1 MTLSLDYATLS
12 DVGRV
17 RRNNEDSAYAGPHLL
32 LLADGMGGAAAG
44 EVASAAAV
52 QVIRRLDTADIGGE
66 DMIEALAGAVHRAN
80 ERLSELVEEDP
91 EREGMGSTVTALMFD
106 GKQLGLAHLGDSR
119 AYRLRDGQLYQLS
132 HDHTFVQSLVDEGR
146 ISQEEAFTHPHRNLI
161 LRVLDGR
168 PDSDPDLEIL
178 DVQAGDRLMLCSDG
192 LPDYVSDDVILASM
206 ASGTP
211 DSVVVELI
219 THALEAGSND
229 NVTCVVADVVET
241 EPASGTQPQLVGA
254 AAELAQGST
263 GRGEPTVVVGTGG
276 SGHGGGHGGRGA
288 AVDPEEL
295 RYAPRPPKRFLWP
308 RRIAVLIVVL
318 GLIVGGGWFAY
329 SWTQKQYYVGT
340 DGDYVAIF
348 KGVEADLP
356 WLSLSSVYER
366 QSLQVDKLP
375 TYSREQVEGN
385 IQADNLAG
393 ARSIVAELQQTA
405 AQCAAKATPTPTP
418 KPKPTVKPSTTV
430 PASKPP
436 VSKPPV
442 TKPPVTTTTVPKPS
456 TTPTAT
462 PSTAVDPDN
471 CDGIR

>member
-1 MTLSLDYATLS
+1 MTLSLDYAALS

-52 QVIRRLDTADIGGE
+52 QVIRKLDKPGISGE

-106 GKQLGLAHLGDSR
+106 GQQLGMAHLGDSR
-119 AYRLRDGQLYQLS
+119 AYRMRDGLLYQLS

-146 ISQEEAFTHPHRNLI
+146 ISKEEAFTHPHRNLI

-178 DVQAGDRLMLCSDG
+178 DVRAGDRLMLCSDG
-192 LPDYVSDDVILASM
+192 LPDYVSDEVIAASM
-206 ASGTP
+206 ADGTP

-241 EPASGTQPQLVGA
+241 QPSSGASPQLVGA

-263 GRGEPTVVVGTGG
+263 GRGEPTMVVPGHGH
-276 SGHGGGHGGRGA
+276 GHGGG
-288 AVDPEEL
+288 AVLDPEEL
-295 RYAPRPPKRFLWP
+295 RYAPRAPKRFLWL
-308 RRIAVLIVVL
+308 RRIAVLVVIL
-318 GLIVGGGWFAY
+318 GLIGGGGWFAW

-348 KGVEADLP
+348 KGVDGDIPGLT
-356 WLSLSSVYER
+356 LSKVYER

-375 TYSREQVEGN
+375 TYSREQVESN
-385 IQADNLAG
+385 IQADDLPG
-393 ARSIVAELQQTA
+393 ARTIVSELQRTA
-405 AQCAAKATPTPTP
+405 DECAAKAKPTPTP
-418 KPKPTVKPSTTV
+418 KPSTPVTTPPATVKP
-430 PASKPP
+430 P
-436 VSKPPV
+436 
-442 TKPPVTTTTVPKPS
+442 TTTPS
-456 TTPTAT
+456 AT
-462 PSTAVDPDN
+462 PSSTPTTGTVNPDD
-471 CDGIR
+471 CDGVR

>member
-1 MTLSLDYATLS
+1 MTLSLDYAALS

-52 QVIRRLDTADIGGE
+52 QVIRRLDTTEISGD

-106 GKQLGLAHLGDSR
+106 GQRLGLAQLGDSR
-119 AYRLRDGQLYQLS
+119 AYRMRDGQLSQLS

-178 DVQAGDRLMLCSDG
+178 DVRAGDRLLLCSDG
-192 LPDYVSDDVILASM
+192 LPDYVSDEVISASM
-206 ASGTP
+206 ADGTP

-241 EPASGTQPQLVGA
+241 EPSSGITPQLVGA
-254 AAELAQGST
+254 AAELAQGGT
-263 GRGEPTVVVGTGG
+263 GRPEPTIGVRVGEG
-276 SGHGGGHGGRGA
+276 SDGGGHHSGL
-288 AVDPEEL
+288 DPEEL
-295 RYAPRPPKRFLWP
+295 RYAPRPPKRFPWL
-308 RRIAVLIVVL
+308 RRIAVLVVIL
-318 GLIVGGGWFAY
+318 GLIGGGAWFAY

-348 KGVEADLP
+348 KGVEADIPGLT
-356 WLSLSSVYER
+356 LSKVYER
-366 QSLQVDKLP
+366 QTLQVDKLP

-393 ARSIVAELQQTA
+393 ARTIVSELQRTA
-405 AQCAAKATPTPTP
+405 DECAKPKPKPTPTP
-418 KPKPTVKPSTTV
+418 KPST
-430 PASKPP
+430 PP

-442 TKPPVTTTTVPKPS
+442 STAPKPPATIPATHPS
-456 TTPTAT
+456 TTPSTT
-462 PSTAVDPDN
+462 PSAPVDPDD
-471 CDGIR
+471 CDGVR

>member
-52 QVIRRLDTADIGGE
+52 QVIRRLDTAEIGGE

-119 AYRLRDGQLYQLS
+119 AYRMRDGILYQLS

-168 PDSDPDLEIL
+168 PDSDPDLEII
-178 DVQAGDRLMLCSDG
+178 DVRAGDRLMLCSDG
-192 LPDYVSDDVILASM
+192 LPDYVSDEVISASM

-241 EPASGTQPQLVGA
+241 EPASGVQPQLVGA

-263 GRGEPTVVVGTGG
+263 GRGEPTVAIRTGG
-276 SGHGGGHGGRGA
+276 HGHGGGGHGGA
-288 AVDPEEL
+288 LDPEEL
-295 RYAPRPPKRFLWP
+295 RYAPRPPKRFPWL
-308 RRIAVLIVVL
+308 RRIAVLVIVL
-318 GLIVGGGWFAY
+318 GLIGGGGWFAY
-329 SWTQKQYYVGT
+329 SWTQKQYYVGS

-356 WLSLSSVYER
+356 GLNLSKVYER
-366 QSLQVDKLP
+366 QALQVDKLP

-405 AQCAAKATPTPTP
+405 AECAAKTKPTPTPTP
-418 KPKPTVKPSTTV
+418 KPSTPPV
-430 PASKPP
+430 SKPP

-442 TKPPVTTTTVPKPS
+442 TTTPVVHPS
-456 TTPTAT
+456 TTPTSPGSTTT
-462 PSTAVDPDN
+462 PGSPDD
-471 CDGIR
+471 CDGVR

>member
-1 MTLSLDYATLS
+1 MTLSLDYAALS

-44 EVASAAAV
+44 EVASSAAV
-52 QVIRRLDTADIGGE
+52 QVIRRLDTAEISGD

-106 GKQLGLAHLGDSR
+106 GQRLGLAHLGDSR
-119 AYRLRDGQLYQLS
+119 AYRMRDGLLYQLS

-168 PDSDPDLEIL
+168 PDSDPDLEML

-192 LPDYVSDDVILASM
+192 LPDYVSEEVIAASM

-229 NVTCVVADVVET
+229 NVTCVVADVIET
-241 EPASGTQPQLVGA
+241 PPTSGITPQLVGA

-263 GRGEPTVVVGTGG
+263 GRGEPTIAVPGGGG
-276 SGHGGGHGGRGA
+276 SGGGGRHAGA
-288 AVDPEEL
+288 LDPEEL
-295 RYAPRPPKRFLWP
+295 RYAPRPPKRFPWL
-308 RRIAVLIVVL
+308 RRIAVLVVIL
-318 GLIVGGGWFAY
+318 GLIGGGAWFAY

-356 WLSLSSVYER
+356 GLTLSKVYER
-366 QSLQVDKLP
+366 QALQVDKLP

-393 ARSIVAELQQTA
+393 ARTIVGELQRTA
-405 AQCAAKATPTPTP
+405 DECATKAKPTPTP
-418 KPKPTVKPSTTV
+418 KPST
-430 PASKPP
+430 PP
-436 VSKPPV
+436 VSTPPKPPA
-442 TKPPVTTTTVPKPS
+442 TTPVTHPVTSAPTT
-456 TTPTAT
+456 T
-462 PSTAVDPDN
+462 PSTPVDPDD
-471 CDGIR
+471 CDGVR

>member
-52 QVIRRLDTADIGGE
+52 QVIRRLDTAEISGE

-119 AYRLRDGQLYQLS
+119 AYRMRDGVLYQLS

-168 PDSDPDLEIL
+168 PDSDPDLQIL

-192 LPDYVSDDVILASM
+192 LPDYVSDEVISASM

-241 EPASGTQPQLVGA
+241 EPASGVQPQLVGA

-263 GRGEPTVVVGTGG
+263 GRGEPTVALRTGG
-276 SGHGGGHGGRGA
+276 GDGHGGGGHGVA
-288 AVDPEEL
+288 LDPEEL
-295 RYAPRPPKRFLWP
+295 RYAPRPPKRFLWL
-308 RRIAVLIVVL
+308 RRIALLVIVL
-318 GLIVGGGWFAY
+318 GLIGGGGWFAY

-356 WLSLSSVYER
+356 GLNLSKVYER

-405 AQCAAKATPTPTP
+405 AECAAKTKPTPTPTP
-418 KPKPTVKPSTTV
+418 KPSTPPV
-430 PASKPP
+430 SKPP

-442 TKPPVTTTTVPKPS
+442 TTPVVHPSSTPPSPS
-456 TTPTAT
+456 STAT
-462 PSTAVDPDN
+462 PGSPDD
-471 CDGIR
+471 CDGVR

>member
-1 MTLSLDYATLS
+1 MTLSLDYAALS

-44 EVASAAAV
+44 EVASSAAV
-52 QVIRRLDTADIGGE
+52 QVIRKLDKPGISGE

-106 GKQLGLAHLGDSR
+106 GEQLGLAHLGDSR
-119 AYRLRDGQLYQLS
+119 AYRMRDGQLQQLS

-146 ISQEEAFTHPHRNLI
+146 ISAEEAFTHPHRNLI

-168 PDSDPDLEIL
+168 PDSDPDLGML
-178 DVQAGDRLMLCSDG
+178 DVRAGDRLMLCSDG
-192 LPDYVSDDVILASM
+192 LPDYVSDEVIAASM
-206 ASGTP
+206 ADGTP

-241 EPASGTQPQLVGA
+241 DPGSGTTPQLVGA

-263 GRGEPTVVVGTGG
+263 GRGEPTIAVRGGAGEEGAGG
-276 SGHGGGHGGRGA
+276 SAAGA
-288 AVDPEEL
+288 EELDPEEL
-295 RYAPRPPKRFLWP
+295 RYAPRAPKRFLWL
-308 RRIAVLIVVL
+308 RRLAVLAVVVA
-318 GLIVGGGWFAY
+318 LIGGGAWFAY
-329 SWTQKQYYVGT
+329 GWTQKQYYVGT

-348 KGVEADLP
+348 KGVDQEIPGLT
-356 WLSLSSVYER
+356 LSNVYEK
-366 QSLQVDKLP
+366 QALQVDKLP

-385 IQADNLAG
+385 IQADDLG
-393 ARSIVAELQQTA
+393 AAKQIVSELQRTA
-405 AQCAAKATPTPTP
+405 EECAAKQNP
-418 KPKPTVKPSTTV
+418 KPSPRPSTP
-430 PASKPP
+430 PASGKPP
-436 VSKPPV
+436 VSVPPKPPA
-442 TKPPVTTTTVPKPS
+442 TTPAATPGAS
-456 TTPTAT
+456 TTPGDGTT
-462 PSTAVDPDN
+462 GPDD
-471 CDGIR
+471 CDGVR

>member
-52 QVIRRLDTADIGGE
+52 QVIRRLDTADITGE
-66 DMIEALAGAVHRAN
+66 DMIEALAGAIHRAN

-168 PDSDPDLEIL
+168 PDSDPDLEML

-192 LPDYVSDDVILASM
+192 LPDYVSDEVIAASM

-211 DSVVVELI
+211 DSVVVDLI

-229 NVTCVVADVVET
+229 NVTVLVADVVET
-241 EPASGTQPQLVGA
+241 EPASGVQPQLVGA

-263 GRGEPTVVVGTGG
+263 GRGEPTVAVRTAGG
-276 SGHGGGHGGRGA
+276 DGHGGGGGHGGA
-288 AVDPEEL
+288 LDPEEL
-295 RYAPRPPKRFLWP
+295 RYAPRPPRRFPWL
-308 RRIAVLIVVL
+308 RRIAVLVVVL
-318 GLIVGGGWFAY
+318 ALIGGGGWFGY

-356 WLSLSSVYER
+356 GLTLSKVYER
-366 QSLQVDKLP
+366 QALQVDKLP
-375 TYSREQVEGN
+375 TYSRQQVEGN

-393 ARSIVAELQQTA
+393 ARSIVAELQRTA
-405 AQCAAKATPTPTP
+405 AECAARVKPTPTPTP
-418 KPKPTVKPSTTV
+418 KPSTPPVSKPAVSTPPV
-430 PASKPP
+430 SKPP

-442 TKPPVTTTTVPKPS
+442 SSPPASTAPTGTASPS
-456 TTPTAT
+456 TP
-462 PSTAVDPDN
+462 VDPDD
-471 CDGIR
+471 CDGVR

>member
-52 QVIRRLDTADIGGE
+52 QVIRRLDTAEITGE

-106 GKQLGLAHLGDSR
+106 GKRLGLAHLGDSR

-168 PDSDPDLEIL
+168 PDSDPDLEML

-192 LPDYVSDDVILASM
+192 LPDYVSDEVIAASM

-211 DSVVVELI
+211 DSVVVDLI

-229 NVTCVVADVVET
+229 NVTVLVADVVET
-241 EPASGTQPQLVGA
+241 EPASGVQPQLVGA

-263 GRGEPTVVVGTGG
+263 GRGEPTVAVRTAGG
-276 SGHGGGHGGRGA
+276 DGHGGGGHGGA
-288 AVDPEEL
+288 LDPEEL
-295 RYAPRPPKRFLWP
+295 RYAPRPPKRFAWL
-308 RRIAVLIVVL
+308 RRIAVLVVIL
-318 GLIVGGGWFAY
+318 GLIGGGGWFAY

-348 KGVEADLP
+348 KGIEADLP
-356 WLSLSSVYER
+356 GLSLSKVYER
-366 QSLQVDKLP
+366 QALQVDKLP
-375 TYSREQVEGN
+375 TYSREQVEAN
-385 IQADNLAG
+385 IQADNLPG
-393 ARSIVAELQQTA
+393 ARSIVAELQHTA
-405 AQCAAKATPTPTP
+405 AECAAKVKPTPTPTP
-418 KPKPTVKPSTTV
+418 KPSTPPVSKPAVST
-430 PASKPP
+430 PP

-442 TKPPVTTTTVPKPS
+442 SSPP
-456 TTPTAT
+456 
-462 PSTAVDPDN
+462 PSTAPTGTASPSTPVDPDD
-471 CDGIR
+471 CDGVR

>member
-1 MTLSLDYATLS
+1 MTLSLDYAALS

-52 QVIRRLDTADIGGE
+52 QVIRRLDSPEISGE

-106 GKQLGLAHLGDSR
+106 GKQMGLAHLGDSR
-119 AYRLRDGQLYQLS
+119 AYRMRDGQLYQLS

-146 ISQEEAFTHPHRNLI
+146 ISKEEAFTHPHRNLI

-168 PDSDPDLEIL
+168 PDSDPDLEML
-178 DVQAGDRLMLCSDG
+178 EVRAGDRLLLCSDG
-192 LPDYVSDDVILASM
+192 LPDYVSDDVIKASM
-206 ASGTP
+206 ADGTP

-229 NVTCVVADVVET
+229 NVTCVVADVIET
-241 EPASGTQPQLVGA
+241 QPASGVAPQLVGA

-263 GRGEPTVVVGTGG
+263 GRGEPTTAIRG
-276 SGHGGGHGGRGA
+276 SGHGGGGGAHA
-288 AVDPEEL
+288 AALDPEEL
-295 RYAPRPPKRFLWP
+295 RYAPRPPKRFPWL
-308 RRIAVLIVVL
+308 RRFGVLVVIL

-348 KGVEADLP
+348 KGVEGDIPGLT
-356 WLSLSSVYER
+356 LSKVYE
-366 QSLQVDKLP
+366 QQTLEVDSLP
-375 TYSREQVEGN
+375 TYSREQVEAN
-385 IQADNLAG
+385 IQADDLAG
-393 ARSIVAELQQTA
+393 ARSIVSELQHTA
-405 AQCAAKATPTPTP
+405 DECAKAKTKPTPSPTP
-418 KPKPTVKPSTTV
+418 KPTPRPSTP
-430 PASKPP
+430 PATGKPVTTP
-436 VSKPPV
+436 PKPPV
-442 TKPPVTTTTVPKPS
+442 TVTSATPS
-456 TTPTAT
+456 TTPST
-462 PSTAVDPDN
+462 PVDPDD
-471 CDGIR
+471 CDGVR

>member
-1 MTLSLDYATLS
+1 MTLSLDYAALS

-52 QVIRRLDTADIGGE
+52 QVIRKLDKPGIVGE

-106 GKQLGLAHLGDSR
+106 GEQLGLAHLGDSR
-119 AYRLRDGQLYQLS
+119 AYRMRDGLLYQLS

-146 ISQEEAFTHPHRNLI
+146 ISKEEAFTHPHRNLI

-178 DVQAGDRLMLCSDG
+178 DVRAGDRLMLCSDG
-192 LPDYVSDDVILASM
+192 LPDYVSDEVIAASM
-206 ASGTP
+206 ADGTP

-241 EPASGTQPQLVGA
+241 QPSSGHTPQLVGA

-263 GRGEPTVVVGTGG
+263 GRGEPTIAVP
-276 SGHGGGHGGRGA
+276 GHGHGADGGHA
-288 AVDPEEL
+288 SLDPEEL
-295 RYAPRPPKRFLWP
+295 RYAPRPPKRFPWL
-308 RRIAVLIVVL
+308 RRIAVLVVVL
-318 GLIVGGGWFAY
+318 ALIGGGGWFAY

-348 KGVEADLP
+348 KGIEADLP
-356 WLSLSSVYER
+356 GLSLSKVYER
-366 QSLQVDKLP
+366 QALQVDKLP
-375 TYSREQVEGN
+375 TYSREQVEAN
-385 IQADNLAG
+385 IQADNLPG
-393 ARSIVAELQQTA
+393 ARSIVAELQHTA
-405 AQCAAKATPTPTP
+405 AECAAKVKPTPTPTP
-418 KPKPTVKPSTTV
+418 KPSTPPVSKPAVST
-430 PASKPP
+430 PP

-442 TKPPVTTTTVPKPS
+442 SSPP
-456 TTPTAT
+456 
-462 PSTAVDPDN
+462 PSTAPTGTASPSTPVDPDD
-471 CDGIR
+471 CDGVR

>member
-52 QVIRRLDTADIGGE
+52 QVIRRLDTAEIGGE

-168 PDSDPDLEIL
+168 PDSDPDLQIL

-206 ASGTP
+206 SSGTP

-241 EPASGTQPQLVGA
+241 EPASGIQPQLVGA

-263 GRGEPTVVVGTGG
+263 GRGEPTVAVGVASEGGGGGGGG
-276 SGHGGGHGGRGA
+276 ST
-288 AVDPEEL
+288 VDPEEL

-308 RRIAVLIVVL
+308 RRIAVLVVVL
-318 GLIVGGGWFAY
+318 AVIVGGAWFAY
-329 SWTQKQYYVGT
+329 SWTQKQYYVGS

-356 WLSLSSVYER
+356 GLSLSKVYER

-393 ARSIVAELQQTA
+393 ARSIVAQLEQTA
-405 AQCAAKATPTPTP
+405 AQCAAKAKQTPTP
-418 KPKPTVKPSTTV
+418 KPTVPPKPSTTV
-430 PASKPP
+430 P
-436 VSKPPV
+436 VSKPPSTV
-442 TKPPVTTTTVPKPS
+442 RPTVPTTAKPT

-462 PSTAVDPDN
+462 PSTPVDTDD
-471 CDGIR
+471 CDGVR

>member
-1 MTLSLDYATLS
+1 MTLSLDYAALS

-52 QVIRRLDTADIGGE
+52 QVIRRLDTATISGE

-106 GKQLGLAHLGDSR
+106 GQQLGLAHLGDSR
-119 AYRLRDGQLYQLS
+119 AYRMRDGRLQQLS

-168 PDSDPDLEIL
+168 PDSDPDLQIL
-178 DVQAGDRLMLCSDG
+178 DVQAGDRLLLCSDG
-192 LPDYVSDDVILASM
+192 LPDYVSDDVISAAM
-206 ASGTP
+206 ADGTP
-211 DSVVVELI
+211 DSVVVDLI

-241 EPASGTQPQLVGA
+241 DPASGSSAQLVGA
-254 AAELAQGST
+254 AAELAQGGT
-263 GRGEPTVVVGTGG
+263 AGEHTVVVRTSGADGDGG
-276 SGHGGGHGGRGA
+276 SGGAGGH
-288 AVDPEEL
+288 VDPEEL
-295 RYAPRPPKRFLWP
+295 RYAPRPPKRFLWL
-308 RRIAVLIVVL
+308 RRLGVLVVVL
-318 GLIVGGGWFAY
+318 AIVVGGGWFAY

-348 KGVEADLP
+348 KGVDEQIPGLT
-356 WLSLSSVYER
+356 LTRVYE
-366 QSLQVDKLP
+366 QKTLQVDKLP
-375 TYSREQVEGN
+375 TYNREQVEGN
-385 IQADNLAG
+385 IQADDLDA
-393 ARSIVAELQQTA
+393 AQTIVNELQRAADECA
-405 AQCAAKATPTPTP
+405 AQQKPPPPTPRPTTP
-418 KPKPTVKPSTTV
+418 
-430 PASKPP
+430 PASGKPP
-436 VSKPPV
+436 VSTPPKPPAS
-442 TKPPVTTTTVPKPS
+442 TPASTP
-456 TTPTAT
+456 TTPGNGA
-462 PSTAVDPDN
+462 ADPDD
-471 CDGIR
+471 CDGVR

>member
-1 MTLSLDYATLS
+1 MTLSLDYAALS

-52 QVIRRLDTADIGGE
+52 QVIRRLDTADISGE

-119 AYRLRDGQLYQLS
+119 AYRMRDGVLYQLS

-146 ISQEEAFTHPHRNLI
+146 ISQQEAFSHPHRNLI

-168 PDSDPDLEIL
+168 PDSDPDLEMI

-192 LPDYVSDDVILASM
+192 LPDYVSDEVIASSM
-206 ASGTP
+206 AGGTP

-241 EPASGTQPQLVGA
+241 NPASGATPQLVGA

-263 GRGEPTVVVGTGG
+263 GRGTSTTAARSGG
-276 SGHGGGHGGRGA
+276 EGSGAGGHGHGGA
-288 AVDPEEL
+288 LDPEEL
-295 RYAPRPPKRFLWP
+295 RYAPRPPKRFPWL
-308 RRIAVLIVVL
+308 RRIAVLVVIL
-318 GLIVGGGWFAY
+318 ALIGGGGWFAY

-348 KGVEADLP
+348 KGVEADIPGLT
-356 WLSLSSVYER
+356 LSKVYER
-366 QSLQVDKLP
+366 QALQVNKLP

-393 ARSIVAELQQTA
+393 ARSIVGELQHTA
-405 AQCAAKATPTPTP
+405 DQCAAKVKPTPTP
-418 KPKPTVKPSTTV
+418 KPSTPV
-430 PASKPP
+430 VSKPP

-442 TKPPVTTTTVPKPS
+442 SAPPKTAPTLHPSTTVHPS
-456 TTPTAT
+456 TTPTGSAT
-462 PSTAVDPDN
+462 PGTQVDPDD
-471 CDGIR
+471 CDGVR

>member
-44 EVASAAAV
+44 EVASSAAV
-52 QVIRRLDTADIGGE
+52 QVIRRLDTAEIGGE

-119 AYRLRDGQLYQLS
+119 AYRMRDGVLYQLS

-192 LPDYVSDDVILASM
+192 LPDYVSDEVISASM

-241 EPASGTQPQLVGA
+241 EPASGVQPQLVGA

-263 GRGEPTVVVGTGG
+263 GRGEPTVAIRTGG
-276 SGHGGGHGGRGA
+276 NGHGGGGHGGA
-288 AVDPEEL
+288 LDPEEL
-295 RYAPRPPKRFLWP
+295 RYAPRPPKRFPWL
-308 RRIAVLIVVL
+308 RRIAVLVIIL
-318 GLIVGGGWFAY
+318 GLIGGGGWFAY
-329 SWTQKQYYVGT
+329 SWTQKQYYVGS

-348 KGVEADLP
+348 RGVEADLP
-356 WLSLSSVYER
+356 GLDLSKVYER

-405 AQCAAKATPTPTP
+405 AECAAKTKPTPTPTP
-418 KPKPTVKPSTTV
+418 KPSTPPV
-430 PASKPP
+430 SKPP

-442 TKPPVTTTTVPKPS
+442 TTPVVHPS
-456 TTPTAT
+456 TTPTSPGSTTT
-462 PSTAVDPDN
+462 PGSPDD
-471 CDGIR
+471 CDGVR

>member
-1 MTLSLDYATLS
+1 MTLSLDYAALS

-52 QVIRRLDTADIGGE
+52 QVIRRLDNPEISGE

-106 GKQLGLAHLGDSR
+106 GQRLGLAHLGDSR
-119 AYRLRDGQLYQLS
+119 AYRMRDGLLYQLS

-168 PDSDPDLEIL
+168 PDSDPDLEML

-192 LPDYVSDDVILASM
+192 LPDYVSDEVIAASM

-241 EPASGTQPQLVGA
+241 PPSSGTTPQLVGS
-254 AAELAQGST
+254 AAELAQGGT
-263 GRGEPTVVVGTGG
+263 GRGEPTIAVRTGG
-276 SGHGGGHGGRGA
+276 DGSGGGGRGL
-288 AVDPEEL
+288 DPEEL
-295 RYAPRPPKRFLWP
+295 RYAPRPPKRFPWL
-308 RRIAVLIVVL
+308 RRIAVLVVVL
-318 GLIVGGGWFAY
+318 AVIGGGGWFGY
-329 SWTQKQYYVGT
+329 SWTQKQYYVGS

-348 KGVEADLP
+348 KGVEAEIPGLT
-356 WLSLSSVYER
+356 LSKVYER
-366 QSLQVDKLP
+366 QTLQVDKLP

-393 ARSIVAELQQTA
+393 ARAIVSELQRTA
-405 AQCAAKATPTPTP
+405 DECAKAKTTPTPTP
-418 KPKPTVKPSTTV
+418 KPST
-430 PASKPP
+430 PATTGKP
-436 VSKPPV
+436 VSTPP
-442 TKPPVTTTTVPKPS
+442 KPPVTTPVVRPS
-456 TTPTAT
+456 TTPSAT
-462 PSTAVDPDN
+462 PSTPVDPDD
-471 CDGIR
+471 CDGVR

>member
-1 MTLSLDYATLS
+1 MTLSLDYAALS

-52 QVIRRLDTADIGGE
+52 QVIRRLDTATIGGE

-106 GKQLGLAHLGDSR
+106 GQQLGLAHLGDSR
-119 AYRLRDGQLYQLS
+119 AYRMRDGLLYQLS

-168 PDSDPDLEIL
+168 PDSDPDLQIL

-192 LPDYVSDDVILASM
+192 LPDYVAAEVIAASM
-206 ASGTP
+206 ADGTP

-229 NVTCVVADVVET
+229 NITCVVADVVET
-241 EPASGTQPQLVGA
+241 PPASGTTPQLVGA
-254 AAELAQGST
+254 AAELAQGGT
-263 GRGEPTVVVGTGG
+263 GRGEATTLVPGG
-276 SGHGGGHGGRGA
+276 SNSGGRGGSL
-288 AVDPEEL
+288 DPEEL
-295 RYAPRPPKRFLWP
+295 RYAPRPPKRFPWL
-308 RRIAVLIVVL
+308 RRILAVVIIL
-318 GLIVGGGWFAY
+318 GLIVGAGWY
-329 SWTQKQYYVGT
+329 GYRWTQDQYYVGT

-348 KGVEADLP
+348 QGVDADIPGVTLTK
-356 WLSLSSVYER
+356 VFEK
-366 QSLQVDKLP
+366 QQLQVDKLP
-375 TYSREQVEGN
+375 TYNRQQVESS
-385 IQADNLAG
+385 IEADDLAG
-393 ARSIVAELQQTA
+393 ARAIVSELQRTA
-405 AQCAAKATPTPTP
+405 EECAKKLTP
-418 KPKPTVKPSTTV
+418 
-430 PASKPP
+430 PA
-436 VSKPPV
+436 
-442 TKPPVTTTTVPKPS
+442 PKPS
-456 TTPTAT
+456 TTPSKGPVSKAPTTAPTKT
-462 PSTAVDPDN
+462 PSGTASTPGGTANPDD
-471 CDGIR
+471 CDGVK

>member
-119 AYRLRDGQLYQLS
+119 AYRMRDGQLFQLS

-146 ISQEEAFTHPHRNLI
+146 ISQEEAFSHPHRNLI

-168 PDSDPDLEIL
+168 PDSDPDLEML

-192 LPDYVSDDVILASM
+192 LPDYVSNDVIAASM

-241 EPASGTQPQLVGA
+241 EPASGVTPQLVGA

-263 GRGEPTVVVGTGG
+263 GRGEPTVAVRTGG
-276 SGHGGGHGGRGA
+276 PDGSGGAGGAGQGT

-295 RYAPRPPKRFLWP
+295 RYAPRPPKRFPWL
-308 RRIAVLIVVL
+308 RRITVLVVIL
-318 GLIVGGGWFAY
+318 VLLGGGAWFGY

-340 DGDYVAIF
+340 DGDYVAIY
-348 KGVEADLP
+348 KGVDAEIP
-356 WLSLSSVYER
+356 GISLSSVYER
-366 QSLQVDKLP
+366 QPLLVDKLP
-375 TYSREQVEGN
+375 TYSRQQVEGD
-385 IQADNLAG
+385 IQAENLAG

-405 AQCAAKATPTPTP
+405 AECAKVKPTP
-418 KPKPTVKPSTTV
+418 KPSTKPGTPPVSTPPVSTP

-436 VSKPPV
+436 VTTPAP
-442 TKPPVTTTTVPKPS
+442 TKAS
-456 TTPTAT
+456 TTPTG
-462 PSTAVDPDN
+462 PSVNPED
-471 CDGIR
+471 CDGVR

>member
-1 MTLSLDYATLS
+1 MTLSLDYAALS

-52 QVIRRLDTADIGGE
+52 QVIRRLDTATITGE

-106 GKQLGLAHLGDSR
+106 GQQLGLAHLGDSR
-119 AYRLRDGQLYQLS
+119 AYRMRDGRLQQLS

-168 PDSDPDLEIL
+168 PDSDPDLQIL

-192 LPDYVSDDVILASM
+192 LPDYVSDDVIAAAM
-206 ASGTP
+206 ADGTP
-211 DSVVVELI
+211 DSVVVDLI

-241 EPASGTQPQLVGA
+241 DPGSGSNAQLVGA
-254 AAELAQGST
+254 AAELAQGGSSEHT
-263 GRGEPTVVVGTGG
+263 MVVRAATGG
-276 SGHGGGHGGRGA
+276 EGSDGGGGGGH
-288 AVDPEEL
+288 VDPEEL
-295 RYAPRPPKRFLWP
+295 RYAPRPPKRFLWL
-308 RRIAVLIVVL
+308 RRLGVLLVVL
-318 GLIVGGGWFAY
+318 AIVLGGGWFAY

-348 KGVEADLP
+348 KGVDEQIPGLT
-356 WLSLSSVYER
+356 LTRVYE
-366 QSLQVDKLP
+366 QKTLQVDKLP
-375 TYSREQVEGN
+375 TYNREQVEGN
-385 IQADNLAG
+385 IQADDLAS
-393 ARSIVAELQQTA
+393 AQEIVAELQRAADECA
-405 AQCAAKATPTPTP
+405 AQQKPTPRPSTPPATGKPPTSTPPKPPASTPASTPTTP
-418 KPKPTVKPSTTV
+418 GNG
-430 PASKPP
+430 A
-436 VSKPPV
+436 
-442 TKPPVTTTTVPKPS
+442 
-456 TTPTAT
+456 A
-462 PSTAVDPDN
+462 DPDD
-471 CDGIR
+471 CDGVR

>member
-1 MTLSLDYATLS
+1 MTLSLDYAALS

-52 QVIRRLDTADIGGE
+52 QVIRKLDKPGISGE

-106 GKQLGLAHLGDSR
+106 GQQLGLAHLGDSR
-119 AYRLRDGQLYQLS
+119 AYRMRDGLLYQLS

-146 ISQEEAFTHPHRNLI
+146 ISKEEAFTHPHRNLI

-178 DVQAGDRLMLCSDG
+178 DVRAGDRLMLCSDG
-192 LPDYVSDDVILASM
+192 LPDYVSDEVIAASM
-206 ASGTP
+206 ADGTP

-241 EPASGTQPQLVGA
+241 QPSSGGSPQLVGA
-254 AAELAQGST
+254 AAELAQGGT
-263 GRGEPTVVVGTGG
+263 GRGEPTVVVP
-276 SGHGGGHGGRGA
+276 GHGGGGGAGGA
-288 AVDPEEL
+288 VLDPEEL
-295 RYAPRPPKRFLWP
+295 RYAPRPPKRFPWL
-308 RRIAVLIVVL
+308 RRIAALVVL
-318 GLIVGGGWFAY
+318 LALIVGGGWFAY
-329 SWTQKQYYVGT
+329 SWTQNQYYVGT

-348 KGVEADLP
+348 KGVDDDIPGLT
-356 WLSLSSVYER
+356 LSKVYE
-366 QSLQVDKLP
+366 QQTLQVDKLP
-375 TYSREQVEGN
+375 TYSREQVESN
-385 IQADNLAG
+385 IQADDLPG
-393 ARSIVAELQQTA
+393 ARTIVSELQRTA
-405 AQCAAKATPTPTP
+405 DECAKAKPTPTTTP
-418 KPKPTVKPSTTV
+418 KPSTPV
-430 PASKPP
+430 PTGRP
-436 VSKPPV
+436 VSTPPKPPV
-442 TKPPVTTTTVPKPS
+442 TAGPS
-456 TTPTAT
+456 TTPTTT
-462 PSTAVDPDN
+462 PTTGTVNPDD
-471 CDGIR
+471 CDGVR